1 MSCYQFGP
9 FALDAEAGELR
20 KHGTRI
26 RIQKQPL
33 QVLRTLVERSGTVV
47 SREDLRQT
55 VWANGT
61 FVDFEHGLN
70 AAVNKVRQA
79 LGDSSG
85 RAHYIE
91 TIPGQGY
98 RFVGQAEKQAGQD
111 QSGMSVAGQPTIPT
125 GVAKRWNVRVAA
137 WAA

>member
-1 MSCYQFGP
+1 MSRYQFGP
-9 FALDAEAGELR
+9 FDLDVDGGELR
-20 KHGTRI
+20 KHGLRI
-26 RIQKQPL
+26 RIQKQPF
-33 QVLRTLVERSGTVV
+33 QVLRTLVERAGIVV

-55 VWANGT
+55 IWAGDT

-85 RAHYIE
+85 RALYIE

-98 RFVGQAEKQAGQD
+98 RFVAPSEKQSGGINAGKP
-111 QSGMSVAGQPTIPT
+111 ATPT
-125 GVAKRWNVRVAA
+125 
-137 WAA
+137 